1 MAKRIVFGLLWTAIG
16 ISALVFM
23 HTWFFLVFAMF
34 LCFMATYELNR
45 SIGLKNKPIMILSL
59 AVSTIFPLYY
69 EYGHL
74 LGQIEGLNLKAE
86 YLITTYVLVLCFL
99 MLHNHEKTKF
109 SDVSFVVMS
118 SLFVPFSFT
127 RLIYFRDIALHH
139 PGKGYTNA
147 HGIFLILF
155 ILFSACMTDTCAYF
169 AGSLLGKHKL
179 CPKISPKKT
188 IEGVISGTLGCILAN
203 VILYAVFDNLVFAE
217 PHNNYLAIILMSI
230 PLSLLGVCG
239 DLTFSALKRNYEIKD
254 FSNLVPGHGGVM
266 DRFDSEVF
274 VLVAL
279 YAIIN
284 IFGVVI

>member
-1 MAKRIVFGLLWTAIG
+1 MKQRIIFGLLCTIAG
-16 ISALVFM
+16 
-23 HTWFFLVFAMF
+23 VFA
-34 LCFMATYELNR
+34 LCIRNTPLFVV
-45 SIGLKNKPIMILSL
+45 IGAIVCIMVAVEINKAIKLKNKPMMALSVIAAAL
-59 AVSTIFPLYY
+59 VPVYY
-69 EYGHL
+69 EYGHFL
-74 LGQIEGLNLKAE
+74 DGFALNLSPV
-86 YLITTYVLVLCFL
+86 YLICLYVLALFIL
-99 MLHNHEKTKF
+99 MLIGYENTKF
-109 SDVSFVVMS
+109 SDVGMVLLG
-118 SLFVPFSFT
+118 SLGLPLAITVLLF
-127 RLIYFRDIALHH
+127 LRDIDKYF
-139 PGKGYTNA
+139 PENNYTTE
-147 HGIFLILF
+147 HGLFF
-155 ILFSACMTDTCAYF
+155 ILFAMFCAWMSDAFAYF
-169 AGSLLGKHKL
+169 GGRFFGKHKL
-179 CPKISPKKT
+179 APKISPKKT
-188 IEGVISGTLGCILAN
+188 IEGVISGALGCILAN